1 MSVQLGGG
9 TNIAGALAYC
19 ESLIV
24 NPHRTM
30 VILVSDLCEGGPLS
44 ALYGVCAGILESGAR
59 LIALTALDAD
69 ANPVCNHSVAQK
81 LAELGAFVGALTP
94 EQLGNVI
101 GRIMQ

>member
-1 MSVQLGGG
+1 M
-9 TNIAGALAYC
+9 
-19 ESLIV
+19 
-24 NPHRTM
+24 
-30 VILVSDLCEGGPLS
+30 
-44 ALYGVCAGILESGAR
+44 CAGILESGAR